1 MTDEIVHFSY
11 DYILDVR
18 NLSEELAFILR
29 QLGIEIEMVPH
40 LHLTN
45 DDEGHRLRK
54 EALKSLSKNTYQMLI
69 DRYRDDF
76 DAFGFDIPNYEN
88 LVDAILK

>member
-1 MTDEIVHFSY
+1 MMDEIVHFSY

-29 QLGIEIEMVPH
+29 KLGFDIEMVPH

-54 EALKSLSKNTYQMLI
+54 EALKSLSKNAYQILI

-76 DAFGFDIPNYEN
+76 DAFGFDIPIYEN
-88 LVDAILK
+88 LVDAI